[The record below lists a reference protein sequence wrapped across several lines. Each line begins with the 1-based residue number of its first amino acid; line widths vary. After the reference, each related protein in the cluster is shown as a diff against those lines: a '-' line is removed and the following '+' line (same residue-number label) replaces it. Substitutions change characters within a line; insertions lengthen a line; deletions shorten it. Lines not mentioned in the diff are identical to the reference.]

1 MQHGLGANDG
11 SCLKS
16 LALVHYQ
23 GVRAMTDTLPDPVAR
38 AVREGAGNIAAQTNA
53 PPWPPRAERH
63 TRRNKQRLR
72 RISLATGAVLAAAAI
87 TVAVL
92 LPAGGHRPQAAA
104 HPVWFASHILMVRD
118 LLAMQKTARPVPGAR
133 VVTRALQLK
142 TPNYAALA
150 FGAGSAWVLSPAGS
164 RSGPVCG
171 KLIRVSIRTLNVTG
185 SVPFRL
191 CPSAVAFG
199 DGAAWVLS
207 CRIGVRGYQVARIDP
222 ITLGVTFV
230 TTIGRSVTPAGDTG
244 AKYMFLTVAGG
255 KVFAAV
261 QGRLGGARITALDTT
276 SGKPVYSAVLS
287 AAYGPLTALTANSKT
302 VWAGTF
308 NGWVLRIDPLTD
320 SVSAA
325 RHLGTRVAS
334 LSASSTSIWAAVN
347 LPVPSRATYPGLDV
361 LRLSPRTGSVKDD
374 TGLPMTFVAAGGSG
388 VWALSSAPP
397 YTSAAGLVAQI
408 NPVTGAIVR
417 KAHLPAPRAQAP
429 DTVGVYQGTVWVLND
444 FLGTITRIAP

>member
-1 MQHGLGANDG
+1 MA
-11 SCLKS
+11 
-16 LALVHYQ
+16 
-23 GVRAMTDTLPDPVAR
+23 DTLPDPVAP
-38 AVREGAGNIAAQTNA
+38 ALHEGAAHVAAQTA
-53 PPWPPRAERH
+53 TPPWPLAAERH
-63 TRRNKQRLR
+63 TRRSKQRLR

-87 TVAVL
+87 TAAVL

-104 HPVWFASHILMVRD
+104 HPVRFGNHILMVRD
-118 LLAMQKTARPVPGAR
+118 LLAIQKTARPVPGAR
-133 VVTRALQLK
+133 VVTHALRLK

-164 RSGPVCG
+164 QSGHVCG
-171 KLIRVSIRTLNVTG
+171 KLVRVSIRTLNVTG

-199 DGAAWVLS
+199 EGAVWVL
-207 CRIGVRGYQVARIDP
+207 CFQIGVRGYQVTRIDP

-230 TTIGRSVTPAGDTG
+230 TTIDRSITPAGDTG

-261 QGRLGGARITALDTT
+261 QGRLGGAQITALDTT
-276 SGKPVYSAVLS
+276 SGKPVSSAVLP
-287 AAYGPLTALTANSKT
+287 AAYGPLTALTADNEA
-302 VWAGTF
+302 VWAGTS

-334 LSASSTSIWAAVN
+334 LSASPTSIWASVN
-347 LPVPSRATYPGLDV
+347 LPVPSGATYPGLDI
-361 LRLSPRTGSVKDD
+361 LRLSPLTGSLKDD

-388 VWALSSAPP
+388 VWALGSAPP
-397 YTSAAGLVAQI
+397 YTSGAGLVAQI
-408 NPVTGAIVR
+408 NPATGAIAR
-417 KAHLPAPRAQAP
+417 KANLPALRAQAP
-429 DTVGVYQGTVWVLND
+429 DTIGVYQGTVWVLND
-444 FLGTITRIAP
+444 FLGTITRVAP